1 MNKRHFKSWF
11 LFMIVIII
19 TVLAKSVW
27 KNKVVYWE
35 EIVIVI
41 IAGLLGGIIGLAGIA
56 IIRISKKLLK
66 KRRF

>member
-1 MNKRHFKSWF
+1 
-11 LFMIVIII
+11 MIVIII
-19 TVLAKSVW
+19 TVLAKSLW

-41 IAGLLGGIIGLAGIA
+41 IAGLLGGIIGIAGIA

-66 KRRF
+66 KRGL